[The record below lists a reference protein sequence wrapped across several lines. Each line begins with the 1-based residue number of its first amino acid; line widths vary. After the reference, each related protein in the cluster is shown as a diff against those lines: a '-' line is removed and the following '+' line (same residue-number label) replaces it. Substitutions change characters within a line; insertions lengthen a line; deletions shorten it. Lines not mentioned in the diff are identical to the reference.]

1 MLDQQPTSSGP
12 DWVHVVVVDDSSR
25 TGLVPCAILLPGGL
39 AVTCRRVLLI
49 DDSSEVCSSS
59 TKRESESAVKKT
71 LANVGK
77 ASSFVLPCSLIRKSL
92 LCHVCRMRIR
102 LSDCLSSLS
111 ITFGAHPTAAHCS
124 PFNAARSS
132 KIYLR
137 LPCTAEVHRSIAIG
151 VCCIASG

>member
-1 MLDQQPTSSGP
+1 MLFCCQVFHPYKTSFCFVFH
-12 DWVHVVVVDDSSR
+12 WR
-25 TGLVPCAILLPGGL
+25 GGL

-92 LCHVCRMRIR
+92 LCVRR
-102 LSDCLSSLS
+102 LGSAFSLCS
-111 ITFGAHPTAAHCS
+111 IHLWLVS
-124 PFNAARSS
+124 RQ
-132 KIYLR
+132 R
-137 LPCTAEVHRSIAIG
+137 LPAGRCGAWNAYALALLFSFFGFLLDLESDFAFTTLQDCSVKVFLYQAESD
-151 VCCIASG
+151 